1 MDSSFHSVVTYQYL
15 TDRVFFE
22 ISGFSVSCGQI
33 HFQWFFLSGT
43 SSCSL
48 NSSFSGSLSGTSRHH
63 TVTGLTMK
71 DNRSYKFA
79 LKASDMRRKV
89 YKVVCTGV
97 LVVDTSKP
105 QGGWIR
111 DGPGADLSYQASK
124 FLQVNW
130 GGVQTRNGVARYDW
144 KVLSISF
151 NNNQTQE
158 IMLFTNANLNTS
170 AGKTFSSLSDGSE
183 VKFVVRAYTK
193 AGLFYDLVS
202 DGVVIDTSPP
212 VPGKVF
218 DGKQVSVDLKF
229 AKWRATFSANWDRF
243 IDPHSLIARYTW
255 AVQRLGTGLITSFKN
270 TNLNRARTATNLN
283 LVSGES
289 YCAVVRGYNEA
300 GLYAQ
305 VNSDCVLIDHDAPKA
320 GTVNDGHF
328 RDVDFQ
334 SEDTMIAAN
343 WNGFTD
349 GNKGSGIMEYKY
361 KVTDNHG
368 STVVPWT
375 SAGNATNIT
384 LNGLLLQNN
393 TKYFVTVKAVDAV
406 GLTTDITSDG
416 VAVDTTHPV
425 FTGTVVV
432 TGVVDLVNGTP
443 CVYISSLSLVT
454 VQWIGFYDAHSGI
467 QRYEWAIIPSDKSL
481 SNSDLK
487 AVSGSNLPTSA
498 TFQNLALIQGKGYY
512 VIIRAY
518 NGAKLYKD
526 AYSVLVIPDSSPPSS
541 GEVFDGP
548 TYKVDIDY
556 QADIQHVYGS
566 WSSFPEPH
574 TAVKQYYYAVGS
586 CIFGNYHVTG
596 NRFVK
601 TDPPTASSFLIGNIT
616 LVNGQRYCIKI
627 KAENKAGLMSYEV
640 SSNGF
645 VVDVTP
651 PNTRKAQVRDGIT
664 GADIDYQTNTS
675 AMSAE
680 WNGFADVDSQIW
692 YYEYG
697 VSRNRAGT
705 PNVYPLTTNGL
716 NTSAT
721 AGGLSLTDDIYYFIV
736 CAANNAG
743 LRSCISSDG
752 VLIDLTPPS
761 HGVVHDGIIEPDLQY
776 QSSLSSMAAN
786 WEGIW
791 DLESGIEKFEW
802 SIGTS
807 PNDKSSVQDYVD
819 VGLSTHVKS
828 PLALNL
834 SSGTKYYVH
843 LKVINQAGAVRELIS
858 DGVIADGT
866 PPIPSKIHPGSGP
879 QDEWIYSEEENAF
892 YSTSGSSIAVYWD
905 QFLEPESEV
914 WYYKWAIGTSKCGTQ
929 VQPLINIGRSNY
941 ANTTTTNLCF
951 TPGVRYYASVMSR
964 NKAGL
969 VSRACSD
976 ALVFDSSPPLPGIIH
991 IKQPPGSNITKTFIT
1006 NNSAAIYW
1014 EGFSDPESEI
1024 KRCNISIIDQAGDIK
1039 FEETSNSSSGFIMI
1053 PDNVLFEGGQY
1064 NVSAF
1069 CINNANLACLSSSVF
1084 IVDNTPPVQSGPIVT
1099 GISCDGALHYQSDDK
1114 SIEGSWPPFTDAES
1128 GIQRYYVAIGS
1139 QPYQDDIVGFENVY
1153 LATRIKRTDLT
1164 LSQGVVYYITV
1175 VAVNRAGLSTN
1186 ISSLGLLIDKTPP
1199 LVDNADII
1207 DGMHGADIDYISPDT
1222 VLSAH

>member
-1 MDSSFHSVVTYQYL
+1 MQFMDSSFHSVVTYQYL

-33 HFQWFFLSGT
+33 HFQWFLLSGT

-48 NSSFSGSLSGTSRHH
+48 NSSFSGSWSGTSRHH

-79 LKASDMRRKV
+79 LKTSDMRRKV

-111 DGPGADLSYQASK
+111 DGPGADLSYQASQ

-151 NNNQTQE
+151 NSNQTQE

-243 IDPHSLIARYTW
+243 IDPHSLISRYTW

-270 TNLNRARTATNLN
+270 TNLNRARTETNLN

-328 RDVDFQ
+328 QDVDFQ

-384 LNGLLLQNN
+384 FNGLLLQNN

-425 FTGTVVV
+425 FTGKVVV
-432 TGVVDLVNGTP
+432 TGVVDIVNGTP

-467 QRYEWAIIPSDKSL
+467 KRYEWAIIPSDKSL
-481 SNSDLK
+481 SNSDFK

-498 TFQNLALIQGKGYY
+498 TFQNLALVQGKGYY

-526 AYSVLVIPDSSPPSS
+526 AYSVLVIPDSTPPSS

-574 TAVKQYYYAVGS
+574 TACQAILLCCRKLYLWKLS
-586 CIFGNYHVTG
+586 CHWKRIRQ
-596 NRFVK
+596 NR
-601 TDPPTASSFLIGNIT
+601 P
-616 LVNGQRYCIKI
+616 
-627 KAENKAGLMSYEV
+627 
-640 SSNGF
+640 SNGF
-645 VVDVTP
+645 FIFD
-651 PNTRKAQVRDGIT
+651 RKCYT
-664 GADIDYQTNTS
+664 
-675 AMSAE
+675 
-680 WNGFADVDSQIW
+680 
-692 YYEYG
+692 
-697 VSRNRAGT
+697 
-705 PNVYPLTTNGL
+705 
-716 NTSAT
+716 
-721 AGGLSLTDDIYYFIV
+721 
-736 CAANNAG
+736 C
-743 LRSCISSDG
+743 
-752 VLIDLTPPS
+752 
-761 HGVVHDGIIEPDLQY
+761 
-776 QSSLSSMAAN
+776 
-786 WEGIW
+786 
-791 DLESGIEKFEW
+791 
-802 SIGTS
+802 
-807 PNDKSSVQDYVD
+807 
-819 VGLSTHVKS
+819 
-828 PLALNL
+828 
-834 SSGTKYYVH
+834 
-843 LKVINQAGAVRELIS
+843 
-858 DGVIADGT
+858 
-866 PPIPSKIHPGSGP
+866 
-879 QDEWIYSEEENAF
+879 
-892 YSTSGSSIAVYWD
+892 
-905 QFLEPESEV
+905 
-914 WYYKWAIGTSKCGTQ
+914 
-929 VQPLINIGRSNY
+929 
-941 ANTTTTNLCF
+941 
-951 TPGVRYYASVMSR
+951 
-964 NKAGL
+964 
-969 VSRACSD
+969 
-976 ALVFDSSPPLPGIIH
+976 
-991 IKQPPGSNITKTFIT
+991 
-1006 NNSAAIYW
+1006 
-1014 EGFSDPESEI
+1014 
-1024 KRCNISIIDQAGDIK
+1024 
-1039 FEETSNSSSGFIMI
+1039 
-1053 PDNVLFEGGQY
+1053 
-1064 NVSAF
+1064 
-1069 CINNANLACLSSSVF
+1069 
-1084 IVDNTPPVQSGPIVT
+1084 
-1099 GISCDGALHYQSDDK
+1099 
-1114 SIEGSWPPFTDAES
+1114 
-1128 GIQRYYVAIGS
+1128 
-1139 QPYQDDIVGFENVY
+1139 
-1153 LATRIKRTDLT
+1153 
-1164 LSQGVVYYITV
+1164 
-1175 VAVNRAGLSTN
+1175 
-1186 ISSLGLLIDKTPP
+1186 
-1199 LVDNADII
+1199 
-1207 DGMHGADIDYISPDT
+1207 
-1222 VLSAH
+1222 